1 MEAILVSSI
10 LFPGGTAIARRPIR
24 QLRKKTPESR
34 QNRAEIGPQNVM
46 NLGCGYPLHISVCHL
61 QTGQIQWLD
70 CLEPSLYLFD
80 APGLRVML
88 WLV

>member
-1 MEAILVSSI
+1 
-10 LFPGGTAIARRPIR
+10 
-24 QLRKKTPESR
+24 
-34 QNRAEIGPQNVM
+34 M

-70 CLEPSLYLFD
+70 CLERSLYLFD
-80 APGLRVML
+80 VPGLRVML